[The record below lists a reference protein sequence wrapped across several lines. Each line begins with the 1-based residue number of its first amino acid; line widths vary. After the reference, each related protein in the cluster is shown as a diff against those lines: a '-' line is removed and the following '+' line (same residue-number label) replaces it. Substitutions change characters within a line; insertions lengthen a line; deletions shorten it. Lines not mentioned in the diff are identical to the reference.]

1 MAEEKTNTTTG
12 KVAEKTAAVKPNK
25 RIGNTT
31 YRVTMHFKENGK
43 EDMNDKIKRL
53 IRMECV

>member
-12 KVAEKTAAVKPNK
+12 KVAEKTAAVKLNK

-43 EDMNDKIKRL
+43 RT
-53 IRMECV
+53 

>member
-12 KVAEKTAAVKPNK
+12 KVAEKTAAVKLNK

-31 YRVTMHFKENGK
+31 YRLTMHLK
-43 EDMNDKIKRL
+43 
-53 IRMECV
+53 